1 MKPRIDWI
9 IHGCAN
15 GVVCEYFGETE
26 NGFLPGACNFHTHGM
41 EKYSHLD
48 FQMTLAYPP
57 QELCRILNTMGLR
70 VQTGERFKTAIWY
83 PEFTRIA
90 MYG

>member
-1 MKPRIDWI
+1 MKSRIDWI

-26 NGFLPGACNFHTHGM
+26 NGFLPGTCNFHTHGM

-48 FQMTLAYPP
+48 FQMTLAYPRRRFAESST
-57 QELCRILNTMGLR
+57 QWGFVCRPES
-70 VQTGERFKTAIWY
+70 VSKTAICY

>member
-26 NGFLPGACNFHTHGM
+26 NGFLPDACNFHTHGM

-48 FQMTLAYPP
+48 FQMTLA
-57 QELCRILNTMGLR
+57 LSLIH
-70 VQTGERFKTAIWY
+70 I
-83 PEFTRIA
+83 
-90 MYG
+90 

>member
-1 MKPRIDWI
+1 MKSRIDWI

-26 NGFLPGACNFHTHGM
+26 NGFLPGTCNFHTHGM

-48 FQMTLAYPP
+48 F
-57 QELCRILNTMGLR
+57 R
-70 VQTGERFKTAIWY
+70 
-83 PEFTRIA
+83 
-90 MYG
+90 

>member
-26 NGFLPGACNFHTHGM
+26 NGFLPDACNFHTHGM

-57 QELCRILNTMGLR
+57 QELCRILNTMGPES
-70 VQTGERFKTAIWY
+70 VSKTAIWY